1 MKCVRKV
8 DEKAISAQKYS
19 DTVGKKK
26 SWSNASVMS

>member
-19 DTVGKKK
+19 NTVEKKK